1 MDVSTRSPWGTRSRS
16 LAVAVRKMGGS
27 GEGRFGGCYAPKVN
41 APWTRRGFLSSA
53 AAAGFAYWRPAGASG
68 APTPFAVRY
77 RKPNPYEKLRGL
89 IEPGHDA
96 FAVEA
101 QAAEIAGHWNRVIAT
116 GAVSLAG
123 GFRGTSPLPES
134 YREIDEGVAVAEFDP
149 TDRDFERGLT
159 QWIKKLGSIRSARFI
174 VLPGDRLRFEIAGT
188 SQGVLHYRVGLWR
201 QVWRGGQLAEFEP
214 LEETLVTSPQPL
226 FRDVTAEMFDAAPSF
241 QEQLLRGVPYWRGR
255 LDSASGI
262 DVYGNNGI
270 AVGDIDGDG
279 KDEVYVCQ
287 PGGLPNRLYKL
298 DDQGR
303 MQDITERWNV
313 GVLDDSTAALILD
326 LRNSGRQDLVVLTT
340 SGPLLFVNEG
350 ASFKHRPNAFRFQNP
365 PQGTFTGMAAADYD
379 RDGRLDL
386 YLCTYVYF
394 QSEDQYR
401 YPVPYQDAQNGP
413 PNYLFHNRL
422 IRDGEGFFEDVTS
435 SVGLDENNVHYS
447 FAPAWCDYDG
457 DGWPDLFVAND
468 FGRKNLYK
476 NEGGHFRDV
485 ARAAGVEDLGPG
497 MSAAWFDYDGDGR
510 PDLYVSN
517 MWTAP
522 GQRLVAD
529 KNFAPVARD
538 GLSEAYRRHTKG
550 NSLYRNRG
558 DGTFEE
564 TGARENVEMGRWA
577 WSADGFDFDN
587 DGAPEIYIAC
597 GMLTNPAEQDAASF
611 FWRQV
616 VANSPPTQSPAPAYE
631 NGWNAI
637 NQFIR
642 EDCSWNGREPNVL
655 YARRKGRHYD
665 FSGVSGIDFAEDSR
679 AFAVTDFDGDGN
691 LDVFLKSRLGP
702 QVRALRN
709 EWGTKRKAIAFQLTG
724 TRSNRDAIGAW
735 ITVEHGG
742 QRRVACVRAGSGY
755 LSQHTKTL
763 HFGLGN
769 RLPHGRGS
777 DDAARTDDAARA
789 ERIAIHWPSGLVQEF
804 RDLEAGFRYQ
814 IVEGDAQPRREAF
827 AARQEPRPAP
837 VLTPDNRPPFEET
850 WLVVPVPIPEE
861 RRGPGFVLLAADGK
875 LQLPAG
881 VPGQTLDLSRELPE
895 VAASYAL
902 FRRYLFDYRSELL
915 LPMLILIDEL
925 GLAHKVYPAVPGENR
940 LLEDLRLLKSK
951 DRQRL
956 ALPFP
961 GQYYTA
967 PRRNY
972 FRLGAAFFWA
982 GYAEQALVYLNE
994 VIREQPDN
1002 GKAQLAVGYIHLEA
1016 GRYANAREHLELGV
1030 RLLPNDPDAWIY
1042 LGRLEAAMKQHRAAL
1057 QDFEKALALDPKSS
1071 FALLSLGQTHAAL
1084 GEDAAA
1090 EPLFRRAL
1098 EGASGADAATQ
1109 LGLLLVRDNRL
1120 DEAKVAFQKAVT
1132 LQRDHVWAINNLG
1145 VLYMQMREVDDAVA
1159 AFRYGMEVAPD
1170 EEISYL
1176 NLARVYARQGD
1187 RARARDILRQL
1198 LSRQP
1203 ANAAASKSLR
1213 ELEQ

>member
-1 MDVSTRSPWGTRSRS
+1 M
-16 LAVAVRKMGGS
+16 
-27 GEGRFGGCYAPKVN
+27 
-41 APWTRRGFLSSA
+41 
-53 AAAGFAYWRPAGASG
+53 
-68 APTPFAVRY
+68 PFPVRY
-77 RKPNPYEKLRGL
+77 RKPNPYEKLRPL

-96 FAVEA
+96 FVVEA
-101 QAAEIAGHWNRVIAT
+101 AAAEIPARWNRILAT
-116 GAVSLAG
+116 GEVSLTD
-123 GFRGTSPLPES
+123 GFRGTSPMPKN
-134 YREIDEGVAVAEFDP
+134 YREIDDGVRIAEFGDG
-149 TDRDFERGLT
+149 DFERGLK
-159 QWIKKLGSIRSARFI
+159 QWIAKLGAIRTARFLA
-174 VLPGDRLRFEIAGT
+174 LPGDRLRFEIA
-188 SQGVLHYRVGLWR
+188 SARNYRVGLWK
-201 QVWRGGQLAEFEP
+201 QVWRGDQLAEFEP
-214 LEETLVTSPQPL
+214 LEETLVTSPKPL
-226 FRDVTAEMFDAAPSF
+226 FRDVTAEMYGSSPSF

-270 AVGDIDGDG
+270 GVGDIDGDG

-298 DDQGR
+298 DDHGR
-303 MQDITERWNV
+303 MQDITGQWNV
-313 GVLDDSTAALILD
+313 GVLDDSTAALMLD

-350 ASFKHRPNAFRFQNP
+350 ANFKHKPNAFRFQNP

-401 YPVPYQDAQNGP
+401 YPIPYHDAQNGP

-422 IRDGEGFFEDVTS
+422 TADGDGFLEDVTS
-435 SVGLDENNVHYS
+435 ATGLDENNVHYS

-457 DGWPDLFVAND
+457 DGWPDLYVAND
-468 FGRKNLYK
+468 FGRNNLYK
-476 NEGGHFRDV
+476 NEGGRFHDV

-497 MSAAWFDYDGDGR
+497 MSACWFDYAGDGR

-522 GQRLVAD
+522 GLRLIAD
-529 KNFAPVARD
+529 KNFSPVARD
-538 GLSEAYRRHTKG
+538 GLVEPYRRHTKG
-550 NSLYRNRG
+550 NSMYRNRG
-558 DGTFEE
+558 DGTFED

-597 GMLTNPAEQDAASF
+597 GMLTNPSEQDAGSF

-616 VANSPPTQSPAPAYE
+616 VANSPASQWPAPAYE
-631 NGWNAI
+631 SGWNGI

-691 LDVFLKSRLGP
+691 LDVILKSRLGP
-702 QVRALRN
+702 QVRALQN
-709 EWGTKRKAIAFQLTG
+709 EWGTNRQAIAIRLTG
-724 TRSNRDAIGAW
+724 TRSNRDAVGAS

-742 QRRVACVRAGSGY
+742 QRRVAFVQAGSGY
-755 LSQHTKTL
+755 LSQHSKAL
-763 HFGLGN
+763 HFGLG
-769 RLPHGRGS
+769 
-777 DDAARTDDAARA
+777 DATRA
-789 ERIAIHWPSGLVQEF
+789 ERTVIHWPSGLVQEF

-814 IVEGDAQPRREAF
+814 MVEGDAQPRREAF
-827 AARQEPRPAP
+827 AARREWQTAPA
-837 VLTPDNRPPFEET
+837 LTPDNDPPFEET
-850 WLVVPVPIPEE
+850 WLLIPVPIPEQ
-861 RRGPGFVLLAADGK
+861 RRGPGFVLLTAESKIG
-875 LQLPAG
+875 LPAG
-881 VPGQTLDLSRELPE
+881 VPGQVLDLSRESAE
-895 VAASYAL
+895 VAAIYSL
-902 FRRYLFDYRSELL
+902 FRRYLFDYRTELL

-925 GLAHKVYPAVPGENR
+925 GLAHKVYPNVPSESH
-940 LLEDLRLLKSK
+940 LQEDLRLLNSK

-961 GQYYTA
+961 GRYYSA
-967 PRRNY
+967 PRRNH

-982 GYAEQALVYLNE
+982 GYPEQALLYLDE
-994 VIREQPDN
+994 VIRQQPDN
-1002 GKAQLAVGYIHLEA
+1002 GKAQLAVGYIHMEA
-1016 GRYANAREHLELGV
+1016 GRNAAAREHLELGA
-1030 RLLPNDPDAWIY
+1030 RLLPSDPDAWIY
-1042 LGRLEAAMKQHRAAL
+1042 LGRLEAAIKQHRAAL

-1071 FALLSLGQTHAAL
+1071 FALLSLGEAHAAL
-1084 GEDAAA
+1084 GDDAAA
-1090 EPLFRRAL
+1090 EALFRRAI
-1098 EGASGADAATQ
+1098 EGPSGADAATQ
-1109 LGLLLVRDNRL
+1109 LGLLLVRENRL
-1120 DEAKVAFQKAVT
+1120 DEARVSFQKAVT

-1145 VLYMQMREVDDAVA
+1145 VLYMQMHKVDDAVA
-1159 AFRYGMEVAPD
+1159 AFRYGIEVAPD

-1176 NLARVYARQGD
+1176 NLARVYAREGD
-1187 RARARDILRQL
+1187 RARARDILGQL

-1213 ELEQ
+1213 ELER